1 MGLSAEIGAADL
13 AEITARPIVQVQARV
28 LPDGRLTSRNAAAY
42 LGHSMARLATW
53 RMEGNGPA
61 WCRVGGKI
69 FYRREE
75 LDRFIKEGK

>member
-1 MGLSAEIGAADL
+1 MGLSAEIGATEL
-13 AEITARPIVQVQARV
+13 AGVATPVVQVQVRV
-28 LPDGRLTSRNAAAY
+28 LPDGRMSARDSAAY
-42 LGHSMARLATW
+42 LGHSMARMATW

-61 WCRVGGKI
+61 WVRVGGKI

>member
-1 MGLSAEIGAADL
+1 
-13 AEITARPIVQVQARV
+13 
-28 LPDGRLTSRNAAAY
+28 
-42 LGHSMARLATW
+42 MARMATW

-61 WCRVGGKI
+61 WVRVGGKI